1 MWSDGDLQDLL
12 LSMWIHL
19 NWCRRLEVGIELCFN
34 ENVGINLLIVS
45 NRAFFMNL
53 VPG

>member
-1 MWSDGDLQDLL
+1 MWSDGDLRDLL
-12 LSMWIHL
+12 LSVWIHL
-19 NWCRRLEVGIELCFN
+19 NWCRRLEVGSELCFN
-34 ENVGINLLIVS
+34 ENVRSLLIAS